1 MKTIKFILKK
11 IIIIEV
17 MLIIL
22 FLISNLFGKYLPIIT
37 PIINIMLYYITPISV
52 IALVIYMILSL
63 LSIKLIEILIN
74 IVLGSIIIYYL
85 INYWL

>member
-22 FLISNLFGKYLPIIT
+22 FLASNLFSVSI
-37 PIINIMLYYITPISV
+37 PIINPIINTMLYYITPIAV
-52 IALVIYMILSL
+52 ISLVIYLILSIF
-63 LSIKLIEILIN
+63 SIKFIEILISV
-74 IVLGSIIIYYL
+74 VLGIVIIYYL
-85 INYWL
+85 FNYWL